1 MTASPNTRLRLP
13 ALAWAAA
20 ATLYGVLFLGAESE
34 RALGALLAIAAAGVV
49 LGARFGLVDRIRAS
63 IGGNERAFDIAAIAG
78 VLVVGLWFH
87 EEHFIILMMTTALL
101 LMVAA
106 LGLTIQFGYA
116 GVVNFAGAAFL
127 GIGCYTAGVV
137 TKYTALPSFL
147 TLPLGG
153 LMAAIIGSILILPV
167 LRTRGH
173 YAALVT
179 IAFGILFKVFLEV
192 NDTLG
197 GPQGIQVKPIVL
209 FGWNFNSPI
218 RIGDFTAS
226 FYFSYLLLALLL
238 LVLSF
243 ALVRRLE
250 RSWIGLSLDAI
261 RLDEIASACYGLNLA
276 RWKVLAFTLGNF
288 LAGTAGA
295 AYGHVLG
302 FIAPN
307 NFTFGDSLILVS
319 IILLGGLGNLWGV
332 AVAAAFVVILPEKF
346 QVIQEYRLV
355 LYAALVIL
363 ILLFRP
369 EGLLPRQLRDYVPGA
384 KPRARTLSCRGAR
397 AMSAALLGCKGVTC
411 RFGGLVAL
419 ARVDFEVNDGEIV
432 GLIGPNGSGK
442 TTLFNVVTGIY
453 GADEGAVTVRRHGH
467 DRRDAAGDLSRGRD
481 PDLPALAHVPAAVG
495 VRQHH
500 GRQPQA
506 AEPRPRVQ
514 PAAARR
520 VRRRARAQPRGGA
533 RAGEGVQP
541 PSLPSASRNRRPACR

>member
-1 MTASPNTRLRLP
+1 MAPTDRTPLF
-13 ALAWAAA
+13 ALGFVAL
-20 ATLYGVLFLGAESE
+20 ATLYGIAFLGAESE
-34 RALGALLAIAAAGVV
+34 RAVGTLLAVAAIAAV
-49 LGARFGLVDRIRAS
+49 LGARLGLVDKIRAG
-63 IGGNERAFDIAAIAG
+63 IDRNERAFDMAAVAG
-78 VLVVGLWFH
+78 VLVAALWFH
-87 EEHFIILMMTTALL
+87 EEHFVILMMTTALL

-137 TKYTALPSFL
+137 TKYTSLPSLL

-153 LMAAIIGSILILPV
+153 LMAALIGSILILPV

-250 RSWIGLSLDAI
+250 RSWIGLSMDAI
-261 RLDEIASACYGLNLA
+261 RLDEIASACYGLDLA
-276 RWKVLAFTLGNF
+276 RWKVLSFTLGNF

-295 AYGHVLG
+295 AYAHVLG

-319 IILLGGLGNLWGV
+319 IILLGGIGNLWGV
-332 AVAAAFVVILPEKF
+332 AAAAAFVVILPEKF
-346 QVIQEYRLV
+346 QVIQEYRFA
-355 LYAALVIL
+355 LYAVLVIL

-369 EGLLPRQLRDYVPGA
+369 EGLLPRRLRDYLPG
-384 KPRARTLSCRGAR
+384 RHARHA
-397 AMSAALLGCKGVTC
+397 
-411 RFGGLVAL
+411 
-419 ARVDFEVNDGEIV
+419 
-432 GLIGPNGSGK
+432 P
-442 TTLFNVVTGIY
+442 
-453 GADEGAVTVRRHGH
+453 
-467 DRRDAAGDLSRGRD
+467 
-481 PDLPALAHVPAAVG
+481 
-495 VRQHH
+495 
-500 GRQPQA
+500 
-506 AEPRPRVQ
+506 
-514 PAAARR
+514 
-520 VRRRARAQPRGGA
+520 
-533 RAGEGVQP
+533 
-541 PSLPSASRNRRPACR
+541 

>member
-1 MTASPNTRLRLP
+1 MAPTDRTPLF
-13 ALAWAAA
+13 ALGFVAL
-20 ATLYGVLFLGAESE
+20 ATLYGIAFLGAESE
-34 RALGALLAIAAAGVV
+34 RAVGTLLAVAAIAAV
-49 LGARFGLVDRIRAS
+49 LGARLGLVDKIRAG
-63 IGGNERAFDIAAIAG
+63 IDRNERAFDMAAVAG
-78 VLVVGLWFH
+78 VLVAALWFH
-87 EEHFIILMMTTALL
+87 EEHFVILMMTTALL

-137 TKYTALPSFL
+137 TKYTSLPSLL

-153 LMAAIIGSILILPV
+153 LMAALIGSILILPV

-226 FYFSYLLLALLL
+226 FYFSYLLLALAL

-250 RSWIGLSLDAI
+250 RSWIGLSMDAI
-261 RLDEIASACYGLNLA
+261 RLDEIASACYGLDLA
-276 RWKVLAFTLGNF
+276 RWKVLSFTLGNF

-295 AYGHVLG
+295 AYAHVLG

-319 IILLGGLGNLWGV
+319 IILLGGIGNLWGV
-332 AVAAAFVVILPEKF
+332 AAAAAFVVILPEKF
-346 QVIQEYRLV
+346 QVIQEYRFA
-355 LYAALVIL
+355 LYAVLVIL

-369 EGLLPRQLRDYVPGA
+369 EGLLPRRLRDYLPG
-384 KPRARTLSCRGAR
+384 RHARHA
-397 AMSAALLGCKGVTC
+397 
-411 RFGGLVAL
+411 
-419 ARVDFEVNDGEIV
+419 
-432 GLIGPNGSGK
+432 P
-442 TTLFNVVTGIY
+442 
-453 GADEGAVTVRRHGH
+453 
-467 DRRDAAGDLSRGRD
+467 
-481 PDLPALAHVPAAVG
+481 
-495 VRQHH
+495 
-500 GRQPQA
+500 
-506 AEPRPRVQ
+506 
-514 PAAARR
+514 
-520 VRRRARAQPRGGA
+520 
-533 RAGEGVQP
+533 
-541 PSLPSASRNRRPACR
+541 

>member
-1 MTASPNTRLRLP
+1 MSAPSPLP
-13 ALAWAAA
+13 ALAWAAV
-20 ATLYGVLFLGAESE
+20 ATLYGIVFLGAESE
-34 RALGALLAIAAAGVV
+34 REVGALLAFAAIAIV
-49 LGARFGLVDRIRAS
+49 LGARLRFVDKIRAS
-63 IGGNERAFDIAAIAG
+63 IGSNERAFDLAALAG
-78 VLVVGLWFH
+78 VLIAALWFH
-87 EEHFIILMMTTALL
+87 EEHFVILMMTTALL
-101 LMVAA
+101 LMIAA

-127 GIGCYTAGVV
+127 GVGCYTAGVI

-153 LMAAIIGSILILPV
+153 LMAALIGSILILPV

-197 GPQGIQVKPIVL
+197 GPQGIQVKPLVL

-226 FYFSYLLLALLL
+226 FYFSNLLLALMLL
-238 LVLSF
+238 AISF

-261 RLDEIASACYGLNLA
+261 RLDEIASACYGLDLA
-276 RWKVLAFTLGNF
+276 RWKVFAFTLGNF
-288 LAGTAGA
+288 LAGVAGA

-319 IILLGGLGNLWGV
+319 IILLGGIGNLWGV

-346 QVIQEYRLV
+346 QVIQEYRFA
-355 LYAALVIL
+355 LYAVLVIL

-369 EGLLPRQLRDYVPGA
+369 QGLLPRQLREYV
-384 KPRARTLSCRGAR
+384 
-397 AMSAALLGCKGVTC
+397 
-411 RFGGLVAL
+411 
-419 ARVDFEVNDGEIV
+419 
-432 GLIGPNGSGK
+432 GK
-442 TTLFNVVTGIY
+442 
-453 GADEGAVTVRRHGH
+453 
-467 DRRDAAGDLSRGRD
+467 
-481 PDLPALAHVPAAVG
+481 
-495 VRQHH
+495 
-500 GRQPQA
+500 
-506 AEPRPRVQ
+506 AERLR
-514 PAAARR
+514 
-520 VRRRARAQPRGGA
+520 
-533 RAGEGVQP
+533 
-541 PSLPSASRNRRPACR
+541 

>member
-1 MTASPNTRLRLP
+1 MARWARSALP
-13 ALAWAAA
+13 ALAFALA
-20 ATLYGVLFLGAESE
+20 ATLYGILFLGAESE
-34 RALGALLAIAAAGVV
+34 RAVGALLVTAALAVMFA
-49 LGARFGLVDRIRAS
+49 ARFGFLDAVRSS
-63 IGGNERAFDIAAIAG
+63 IGANERCFDIAAIAG
-78 VLVVGLWFH
+78 LIAAALWFH

-116 GVVNFAGAAFL
+116 GIVNFAGIAFL

-137 TKYTALPSFL
+137 TKYTALPSFI

-153 LMAAIIGSILILPV
+153 AMAALIGSVLILPV

-197 GPQGIQVKPIVL
+197 GPQGIQVKPLVL

-226 FYFSYLLLALLL
+226 FYFSYLLLALVL

-243 ALVRRLE
+243 TFVRRIE
-250 RSWIGLSLDAI
+250 RSWIGLCMDAI

-307 NFTFGDSLILVS
+307 NFTFGDSLVLVS
-319 IILLGGLGNLWGV
+319 IVLLGGIGNSWGV
-332 AVAAAFVVILPEKF
+332 AVAAAFVVILPEKL
-346 QVIQEYRLV
+346 QIIQEYRFA
-355 LYAALVIL
+355 LYAGLVIL

-369 EGLLPRQLRDYVPGA
+369 QGLLPRQMREYV
-384 KPRARTLSCRGAR
+384 
-397 AMSAALLGCKGVTC
+397 
-411 RFGGLVAL
+411 
-419 ARVDFEVNDGEIV
+419 
-432 GLIGPNGSGK
+432 
-442 TTLFNVVTGIY
+442 
-453 GADEGAVTVRRHGH
+453 
-467 DRRDAAGDLSRGRD
+467 
-481 PDLPALAHVPAAVG
+481 
-495 VRQHH
+495 
-500 GRQPQA
+500 
-506 AEPRPRVQ
+506 
-514 PAAARR
+514 
-520 VRRRARAQPRGGA
+520 
-533 RAGEGVQP
+533 RAGAGGV
-541 PSLPSASRNRRPACR
+541 S

>member
-1 MTASPNTRLRLP
+1 MAAPTNARSPLP
-13 ALAWAAA
+13 ALGWAFL

-34 RALGALLAIAAAGVV
+34 RAVGALLAGAAVAVA

-63 IGGNERAFDIAAIAG
+63 IGANERAFDLAAVAG
-78 VLVVGLWFH
+78 VLAAALWFH

-101 LMVAA
+101 LMAGA

-116 GVVNFAGAAFL
+116 GIVNFAGAAFL

-153 LMAAIIGSILILPV
+153 LTAGLIGSILILPV

-197 GPQGIQVKPIVL
+197 GPQGIQVKPLVL
-209 FGWNFNSPI
+209 LGWNFNGPI

-226 FYFSYLLLALLL
+226 FYFSYLLLAL
-238 LVLSF
+238 VLMAASF

-250 RSWIGLSLDAI
+250 RSWIGLSMDAI
-261 RLDEIASACYGLNLA
+261 RLDEIASACYGLDLA
-276 RWKVLAFTLGNF
+276 RWKVLAFTLGNI
-288 LAGTAGA
+288 LIGMAGA

-319 IILLGGLGNLWGV
+319 IILLGGIGNLWGV
-332 AVAAAFVVILPEKF
+332 AVAAAFVVFLPEKF
-346 QVIQEYRLV
+346 QVIQEYRFA
-355 LYAALVIL
+355 LYAGLVIL

-369 EGLLPRQLRDYVPGA
+369 QGLLPRQLRTYA
-384 KPRARTLSCRGAR
+384 
-397 AMSAALLGCKGVTC
+397 
-411 RFGGLVAL
+411 GG
-419 ARVDFEVNDGEIV
+419 
-432 GLIGPNGSGK
+432 GK
-442 TTLFNVVTGIY
+442 
-453 GADEGAVTVRRHGH
+453 A
-467 DRRDAAGDLSRGRD
+467 
-481 PDLPALAHVPAAVG
+481 
-495 VRQHH
+495 
-500 GRQPQA
+500 
-506 AEPRPRVQ
+506 
-514 PAAARR
+514 
-520 VRRRARAQPRGGA
+520 
-533 RAGEGVQP
+533 
-541 PSLPSASRNRRPACR
+541 SAS

>member
-1 MTASPNTRLRLP
+1 MSAPNVRSPLP
-13 ALAWAAA
+13 ALGWAIV
-20 ATLYGVLFLGAESE
+20 ATLYGLFFLGAESE
-34 RALGALLAIAAAGVV
+34 RAVGALLALAAAGVA

-63 IGGNERAFDIAAIAG
+63 IGANERAFDLAAVAG
-78 VLVVGLWFH
+78 VLAAALWFH
-87 EEHFIILMMTTALL
+87 EEHFVILMMTTALL

-137 TKYTALPSFL
+137 TKYTSLPPIV

-153 LMAAIIGSILILPV
+153 AMAALIGSILILPV

-197 GPQGIQVKPIVL
+197 GPQGIQVKPLVL

-218 RIGDFTAS
+218 RIGIFTAS
-226 FYFSYLLLALLL
+226 FYSSYLLLALLL
-238 LVLSF
+238 LVTSF

-250 RSWIGLSLDAI
+250 RSWIGLSMDAI
-261 RLDEIASACYGLNLA
+261 RLDEIASACYGLDLA
-276 RWKVLAFTLGNF
+276 RWKVLAFTLGNA

-319 IILLGGLGNLWGV
+319 IILLGGIGNLWGV
-332 AVAAAFVVILPEKF
+332 AIAAAFVVILPEKF
-346 QVIQEYRLV
+346 QIIQEYRFA
-355 LYAALVIL
+355 LYAALVIV

-369 EGLLPRQLRDYVPGA
+369 QGLLPRQLRAYVAAG
-384 KPRARTLSCRGAR
+384 K
-397 AMSAALLGCKGVTC
+397 ALLASGSMP
-411 RFGGLVAL
+411 APPS
-419 ARVDFEVNDGEIV
+419 FET
-432 GLIGPNGSGK
+432 P
-442 TTLFNVVTGIY
+442 
-453 GADEGAVTVRRHGH
+453 
-467 DRRDAAGDLSRGRD
+467 
-481 PDLPALAHVPAAVG
+481 PPAA
-495 VRQHH
+495 
-500 GRQPQA
+500 PQD
-506 AEPRPRVQ
+506 ESRP
-514 PAAARR
+514 
-520 VRRRARAQPRGGA
+520 
-533 RAGEGVQP
+533 
-541 PSLPSASRNRRPACR
+541 S

>member
-1 MTASPNTRLRLP
+1 MAALPSARSPLP
-13 ALAWAAA
+13 ALAWAAL
-20 ATLYGVLFLGAESE
+20 ATLYGMVFLGAESE
-34 RALGALLAIAAAGVV
+34 RAVGALLALAAAVIV
-49 LGARFGLVDRIRAS
+49 LGARWRLLDAVRSS
-63 IGGNERAFDIAAIAG
+63 IGANERLFDVAAVAG
-78 VLVVGLWFH
+78 VLAAALWFH

-127 GIGCYTAGVV
+127 GIGCYSAGVV
-137 TKYTALPSFL
+137 TKYTSLPTFV
-147 TLPLGG
+147 TLALGG
-153 LMAAIIGSILILPV
+153 LMAALIGSILILPV

-226 FYFSYLLLALLL
+226 FYFSYLLLALGL
-238 LVLSF
+238 LVASF

-250 RSWIGLSLDAI
+250 RSWIGLSMDAI
-261 RLDEIASACYGLNLA
+261 RLDEIASACYGLDLA

-288 LAGTAGA
+288 LVGTAGA

-319 IILLGGLGNLWGV
+319 IVLLGGIGNPWGV

-346 QVIQEYRLV
+346 QVIQEYRFV

-369 EGLLPRQLRDYVPGA
+369 EGLLPRRLRDYIPGRTA
-384 KPRARTLSCRGAR
+384 PRT
-397 AMSAALLGCKGVTC
+397 
-411 RFGGLVAL
+411 
-419 ARVDFEVNDGEIV
+419 
-432 GLIGPNGSGK
+432 P
-442 TTLFNVVTGIY
+442 
-453 GADEGAVTVRRHGH
+453 
-467 DRRDAAGDLSRGRD
+467 
-481 PDLPALAHVPAAVG
+481 
-495 VRQHH
+495 
-500 GRQPQA
+500 
-506 AEPRPRVQ
+506 
-514 PAAARR
+514 
-520 VRRRARAQPRGGA
+520 
-533 RAGEGVQP
+533 
-541 PSLPSASRNRRPACR
+541 

>member
-1 MTASPNTRLRLP
+1 MSAPSPLP
-13 ALAWAAA
+13 ALVWAAI
-20 ATLYGVLFLGAESE
+20 ATLYGIVFLGAESE
-34 RALGALLAIAAAGVV
+34 REVGALLAFAAIAIV
-49 LGARFGLVDRIRAS
+49 LGARLRLVDKIRAS
-63 IGGNERAFDIAAIAG
+63 IGSNERAFDLAALAG
-78 VLVVGLWFH
+78 VLVAALWFH
-87 EEHFIILMMTTALL
+87 EEHFVILMMTTALL
-101 LMVAA
+101 LMIAA

-127 GIGCYTAGVV
+127 GVGCYTAGVI

-153 LMAAIIGSILILPV
+153 LMAALIGSILILPV

-197 GPQGIQVKPIVL
+197 GPQGIQVKPLLL

-218 RIGDFTAS
+218 RIGDYTAS
-226 FYFSYLLLALLL
+226 FYFSYLLLALVLL
-238 LVLSF
+238 AVSF

-261 RLDEIASACYGLNLA
+261 RLDEVASACYGLDLA
-276 RWKVLAFTLGNF
+276 RWKVFAFTLGNF
-288 LAGTAGA
+288 LAGVAGA

-384 KPRARTLSCRGAR
+384 KPR
-397 AMSAALLGCKGVTC
+397 
-411 RFGGLVAL
+411 
-419 ARVDFEVNDGEIV
+419 
-432 GLIGPNGSGK
+432 
-442 TTLFNVVTGIY
+442 
-453 GADEGAVTVRRHGH
+453 
-467 DRRDAAGDLSRGRD
+467 RGR
-481 PDLPALAHVPAAVG
+481 PH
-495 VRQHH
+495 
-500 GRQPQA
+500 
-506 AEPRPRVQ
+506 AEE
-514 PAAARR
+514 
-520 VRRRARAQPRGGA
+520 RAR
-533 RAGEGVQP
+533 
-541 PSLPSASRNRRPACR
+541 

>member
-1 MTASPNTRLRLP
+1 MARPSPLP
-13 ALAWAAA
+13 ALAWAAV
-20 ATLYGVLFLGAESE
+20 ATLYGIVFLGAESE
-34 RALGALLAIAAAGVV
+34 REVGALLAFAAIAIV
-49 LGARFGLVDRIRAS
+49 LGARLRFVDKIRAS
-63 IGGNERAFDIAAIAG
+63 IGSNERAFDLAAFAG
-78 VLVVGLWFH
+78 VLIAALWFH
-87 EEHFIILMMTTALL
+87 EEHFVILMMTTALL
-101 LMVAA
+101 LMIAA

-127 GIGCYTAGVV
+127 GVGCYTAGVI

-153 LMAAIIGSILILPV
+153 LMAALIGSILILPV

-197 GPQGIQVKPIVL
+197 GPQGIQVKPLVL

-226 FYFSYLLLALLL
+226 FYFSYLLLALVLL
-238 LVLSF
+238 LISF

-261 RLDEIASACYGLNLA
+261 RLDEIASACYGLDLA
-276 RWKVLAFTLGNF
+276 RWKVFAFTLGNF
-288 LAGTAGA
+288 LAGVAGA

-319 IILLGGLGNLWGV
+319 IILLGGIGNLWGV

-346 QVIQEYRLV
+346 QVIQEYRFA
-355 LYAALVIL
+355 LYAVLVIL

-369 EGLLPRQLRDYVPGA
+369 QGLLPRQLRDYVG
-384 KPRARTLSCRGAR
+384 RA
-397 AMSAALLGCKGVTC
+397 
-411 RFGGLVAL
+411 
-419 ARVDFEVNDGEIV
+419 E
-432 GLIGPNGSGK
+432 
-442 TTLFNVVTGIY
+442 
-453 GADEGAVTVRRHGH
+453 
-467 DRRDAAGDLSRGRD
+467 
-481 PDLPALAHVPAAVG
+481 
-495 VRQHH
+495 
-500 GRQPQA
+500 
-506 AEPRPRVQ
+506 
-514 PAAARR
+514 R
-520 VRRRARAQPRGGA
+520 VR
-533 RAGEGVQP
+533 
-541 PSLPSASRNRRPACR
+541 

>member
-1 MTASPNTRLRLP
+1 MLELPHARSPLP
-13 ALAWAAA
+13 ALAWAAV
-20 ATLYGVLFLGAESE
+20 ATCYGLLFLGAERE
-34 RALGALLAIAAAGVV
+34 WALGGLLLGALIAIV
-49 LGARFGLVDRIRAS
+49 LGARSGIADKIRQS
-63 IGGNERAFDIAAIAG
+63 IGGNERLFDLATMAG
-78 VLVVGLWFH
+78 VLVAALFFH

-106 LGLTIQFGYA
+106 LGLTIQFGYC

-137 TKYTALPSFL
+137 TKYTSLPSFL

-153 LMAAIIGSILILPV
+153 VMAALIGSILILPV

-209 FGWNFNSPI
+209 LGWNFNNPI

-238 LVLSF
+238 LVMSF

-250 RSWIGLSLDAI
+250 RSWIGLSMDAI
-261 RLDEIASACYGLNLA
+261 RLDEIASACYGLDLA

-288 LAGTAGA
+288 LAGIAGA

-319 IILLGGLGNLWGV
+319 IILLGGIGNLWGV
-332 AVAAAFVVILPEKF
+332 VVAAAFVVMLPEKL
-346 QVIQEYRLV
+346 QVIQEYRFM
-355 LYAALVIL
+355 LYAVLVIL

-369 EGLLPRQLRDYVPGA
+369 QGLLPRQLRDYLGGER
-384 KPRARTLSCRGAR
+384 K
-397 AMSAALLGCKGVTC
+397 AL
-411 RFGGLVAL
+411 
-419 ARVDFEVNDGEIV
+419 
-432 GLIGPNGSGK
+432 
-442 TTLFNVVTGIY
+442 
-453 GADEGAVTVRRHGH
+453 
-467 DRRDAAGDLSRGRD
+467 
-481 PDLPALAHVPAAVG
+481 
-495 VRQHH
+495 
-500 GRQPQA
+500 
-506 AEPRPRVQ
+506 
-514 PAAARR
+514 
-520 VRRRARAQPRGGA
+520 
-533 RAGEGVQP
+533 
-541 PSLPSASRNRRPACR
+541 